1 MYQVSAYV
9 GKPKWCTRSHTHTHT
24 LTPHTHELYV
34 SRSIPSP
41 EGPFYDPEHGRHHL
55 FFGVY
60 PAVGH
65 GPSASDEDGYRC
77 LSDPRPPFFFTPP
90 THAAHK
96 HTLADANVTRTASLP
111 LSLSLS
117 LLPRSCAHITHR
129 SSCPAWWLLCLLP
142 LCWHCVLGVHASIPG
157 VWKGTGSML
166 YQPTGWFIGGDSLM
180 QSSPTERKTLVMRR
194 VRILVRPPWLQQQRG
209 GRALREPQPKPS
221 PL

>member
-111 LSLSLS
+111 LPLPLPLPPSLSLS
-117 LLPRSCAHITHR
+117 LSLSCLAPVLISRIAHHAPLGGFYVYFRSVGTA
-129 SSCPAWWLLCLLP
+129 
-142 LCWHCVLGVHASIPG
+142 CWVSMRPSRVSGKVLAACCINRRD
-157 VWKGTGSML
+157 GSL
-166 YQPTGWFIGGDSLM
+166 AATP
-180 QSSPTERKTLVMRR
+180 
-194 VRILVRPPWLQQQRG
+194 
-209 GRALREPQPKPS
+209 
-221 PL
+221 